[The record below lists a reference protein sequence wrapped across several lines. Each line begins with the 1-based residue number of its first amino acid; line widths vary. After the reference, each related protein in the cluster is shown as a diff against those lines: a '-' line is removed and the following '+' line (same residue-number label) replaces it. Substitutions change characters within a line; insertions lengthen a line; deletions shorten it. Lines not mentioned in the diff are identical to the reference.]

1 MKNDLFSIKGET
13 IVVTGGLGQ
22 IGSSYCQALGEY
34 GANIVI
40 LDSSEYN
47 LGSSH
52 NTTKLIDTGQ
62 AIYIKTDI
70 TDKNSLSEALK
81 TIELKFG
88 TPHGLINNAGLDSP
102 PNSSSKSNGP
112 FETYDEN
119 IWDTVIDVNL
129 KGVFLSCQILGSAMA
144 QSGRG
149 SIINIGSIYGILS
162 PDQRLYEY
170 RRNSD
175 EVFFKPVAYSASKS
189 GIYGLSRYLATYWAN
204 NNVRVN
210 TLTLGGVFNNQDK
223 EFLDEYHKK
232 VPLGRMAKSEEYG
245 GAIIFLLSG
254 ASSYMT
260 GTNMIM
266 DGGLSAW

>member
-1 MKNDLFSIKGET
+1 MEHKLFSIKDKT

-22 IGSSYCQALGEY
+22 IGSSYCEALGEY

-40 LDSSEYN
+40 LDLSEYN
-47 LGSSH
+47 LGPSH
-52 NTTKLIDTGQ
+52 NTTKLIDKGQ
-62 AIYIKTDI
+62 AIYIKTD
-70 TDKNSLSEALK
+70 E
-81 TIELKFG
+81 FG
-88 TPHGLINNAGLDSP
+88 CPHGLINNAGLDSP

-112 FETYDEN
+112 FEDYDEN
-119 IWDTVIDVNL
+119 IWDKVIDVNL
-129 KGVFLSCQILGSAMA
+129 KGVFLSCQIIGSAMA
-144 QSGRG
+144 SNGQG
-149 SIINIGSIYGILS
+149 SIINIGSIYGMLS

-170 RRNSD
+170 RKDSG
-175 EVFFKPVAYSASKS
+175 EVFFKPIAYSASKS
-189 GIYGLSRYLATYWAN
+189 GIYGLSRYLATYWAK

-210 TLTLGGVFNNQDK
+210 TLTLGGVFNNQDE

-232 VPLGRMAKSEEYG
+232 VPLGRMAKSQEYV
-245 GAIIFLLSG
+245 GAIIFLLSE

>member
-1 MKNDLFSIKGET
+1 MRLENKVTLITGAGSGIGRATALLFASEGAQVMVSDVDEDAAVITADIVRKCGGAVDICIGDVTEEGEAARIVQQT
-13 IVVTGGLGQ
+13 ITQFGQ
-22 IGSSYCQALGEY
+22 LQVLVNSAGITARNLPS
-34 GANIVI
+34 
-40 LDSSEYN
+40 DS
-47 LGSSH
+47 
-52 NTTKLIDTGQ
+52 K
-62 AIYIKTDI
+62 
-70 TDKNSLSEALK
+70 
-81 TIELKFG
+81 
-88 TPHGLINNAGLDSP
+88 
-102 PNSSSKSNGP
+102 P
-112 FETYDEN
+112 FDV
-119 IWDTVIDVNL
+119 WRRVIDVNL

-245 GAIIFLLSG
+245 GAIIFLLSS

>member
-1 MKNDLFSIKGET
+1 MGSNLFSIKDKT
-13 IVVTGGLGQ
+13 VVVTGGLGQ
-22 IGSSYCQALGEY
+22 IGSSYCQILGER

-47 LGSSH
+47 LPLEH
-52 NTTKLIDTGQ
+52 NTTNLIDNGQ
-62 AIYIKTDI
+62 AIYIQTDI
-70 TDKNSLSEALK
+70 TDKKSLYNALNKIESE
-81 TIELKFG
+81 FG
-88 TPHGLINNAGLDSP
+88 TPFGLINNAGLDSP
-102 PNSSSKSNGP
+102 PNSSSQSNGP
-112 FETYDEN
+112 FEEYDEK
-119 IWDTVIDVNL
+119 IWDKVIDVNL

-144 QSGRG
+144 KNGAG

-170 RRNSD
+170 RKFSG
-175 EVFFKPVAYSASKS
+175 EAFFKPIAYSASKS
-189 GIYGLSRYLATYWAN
+189 GIYGLSRYLATYWAK

-223 EFLDEYHKK
+223 EFLNEYHKK

-245 GAIIFLLSG
+245 GAIIFLISE

-260 GTNMIM
+260 GSNLVM

>member
-1 MKNDLFSIKGET
+1 MENDLFSIKGET

-34 GANIVI
+34 EANIVI

-47 LGSSH
+47 LGVSH
-52 NTTKLIDTGQ
+52 NTTKLIDAGQ

-70 TDKNSLSEALK
+70 TDKKSLSEALK
-81 TIELKFG
+81 TIESKFG
-88 TPHGLINNAGLDSP
+88 TPYGLINNAGLDSP
-102 PNSSSKSNGP
+102 PNSSSKSNGS

-119 IWDTVIDVNL
+119 IWDKVIDVNL

-144 QSGRG
+144 QAGRG

-162 PDQRLYEY
+162 PAQRLYEY

-175 EVFFKPVAYSASKS
+175 EVFFKPIAYSASKS

-210 TLTLGGVFNNQDK
+210 TLTLGGVFNNQDQ
-223 EFLDEYHKK
+223 EFYTPNTL
-232 VPLGRMAKSEEYG
+232 LL
-245 GAIIFLLSG
+245 ILQIFGHCLVNSRSLQILVKNN
-254 ASSYMT
+254 A
-260 GTNMIM
+260 N
-266 DGGLSAW
+266 L